1 MSSPRLQLLLA
12 SSLLLLG
19 IPAYAA
25 EGSLPAVLAPGA
37 PVATRFPAAASHL
50 YGVRLTAGDYARIT
64 VTQQGADVTTTLRS
78 PAGQELIEMD
88 GPADRYSVEAVPV
101 VAQESGLFLLEVRPR
116 TPSEAETG
124 GYRIALAILRPATA
138 DDRLRTET
146 EWTAA
151 RAYQLS
157 RKGRPEDLPEI
168 LAGYGRALETWQRL
182 GDTAEEAALHYRI
195 GLALLIIGGRPAEA
209 LPSFEKSLALDRA
222 RADTRETAKAL
233 NQIGRVCRL
242 LGASQR
248 ARTAFAESIALW
260 RQTGEADSEGSVLN
274 NLAKLEADLGDSAA
288 AVETY
293 KEALEIFQSRK
304 DSAGESLVLNA
315 LGLLYDQ
322 QGQGADAE
330 KRFDEALSLARRL
343 RNPSLEADALTNLG
357 NLDRRLGQPQQ
368 ALEHLVSAFDR
379 YGEAHDAASQGLVLV
394 NLGSLLVELGELD
407 EGREALERALPL
419 LRDPRQQAS
428 AEIALS
434 LVASGQGNRDEAR
447 RLLEQALTRQRRV
460 EDRAGEAA
468 SLRALGF
475 LQVAAGESAP
485 AEGNLRQAL
494 ALFASTG
501 SLTGQAA
508 SLRGLGSVA
517 SGRGDFAAADQSF
530 SQALALAGEVGDS
543 SEQARVLTEMARSQV
558 KRGRFDA
565 ARKPLEEALDH
576 LESIRAEIAGDHLRA
591 SHFAA
596 RREAYEMYVEVLQRL
611 NKETPGAGYDRLA
624 FEATERARARGLLD
638 FLSQARVDLAAGD
651 PALAAQERRLRLEM
665 NAKAAL
671 RVQRLA
677 NPKGA
682 EDAAALEK
690 QLTQLAAGYEIAEA
704 RLEAS
709 DPRYKRLRQPEIR
722 LAEIQGKALDE
733 GTVLLEYFLAEP
745 RSFLWL
751 VTPGSLASFELPPR
765 SQIEALARR
774 VHDQLGRPNAQDA
787 AAERRDLAELSRSLL
802 SPVLGRLRGKRVVIV
817 ADGALLYLPFA
828 ALPVPADDGSGA
840 EVPLVVEHEVVH
852 APSAAVI
859 RELRSSRR
867 DRPLPTAA
875 VAVLADP
882 VFGQDDPRL
891 QAARAALPPEASVSS
906 AAVGGGQAKVAS
918 LLRQSEPTAL
928 ARLPW
933 SGREAEEIARE
944 VGEKNVFLA
953 LGLEASRDLAA
964 GTGLSRYRV
973 VHFATHGVLDTERP
987 ALSGLALSQLDE
999 HGKPQDGF
1007 LRLHDVYRLHLAADL
1022 VVLSG
1027 CETALGKSLR
1037 GEGIVGLTR
1046 GFFHAGASQVLASLW
1061 PVRDRATAELMQRFY
1076 HGLYHENL
1084 SPAAAL
1090 RAAQIQMW
1098 RERQWRNPYYW
1109 AAFVLQ
1115 GDWRAW

>member
-1 MSSPRLQLLLA
+1 MRSPRRLLLA
-12 SSLLLLG
+12 SCLLIVR

-25 EGSLPAVLAPGA
+25 DGSAPAVLTPGA
-37 PVATRFPAAASHL
+37 PVENRFAAAASHL
-50 YGVRLTAGDYARIT
+50 YGVRLAMGDYARIT
-64 VTQQGADVTTTLRS
+64 VTQKGTDVITTLRS
-78 PAGQELIEMD
+78 PGGQELIEVD
-88 GPADRYSVEAVPV
+88 GPADRYSVEVVPV
-101 VAQESGLFLLEVRPR
+101 VAGESGLFLLEVRPR
-116 TPSEAETG
+116 TPSEAEMG
-124 GYRIALAILRPATA
+124 GYRLELTVLRPATA

-157 RKGRPEDLPEI
+157 RKGRPEDLTEV
-168 LAGYGRALETWQRL
+168 LAGYGRVLETWQRL

-195 GLALLIIGGRPAEA
+195 GLALLIGGRPSEA
-209 LPSFEKSLALDRA
+209 LPSFEKALALDRA
-222 RADTRETAKAL
+222 RADARETAKAL

-248 ARTAFAESIALW
+248 ARAAFQESISLW
-260 RQTGEADSEGSVLN
+260 RQTGETDSQASVLN
-274 NLAKLEADLGDSAA
+274 NLAKLQADLGDSAG

-293 KEALEIFQSRK
+293 TQALEIFQSRG

-315 LGLLYDQ
+315 LGLIHDQ
-322 QGQGADAE
+322 QGQPADAE
-330 KRFDEALSLARRL
+330 KRFEEALSLARRL
-343 RNPSLEADALTNLG
+343 RHSALEADALTNLG
-357 NLDRRLGQPQQ
+357 NLYRRLGQPQQ
-368 ALEHLVSAFDR
+368 ALERLVAAFDR

-394 NLGSLLVELGELD
+394 NLGSLLVELGELE
-407 EGREALERALPL
+407 EGREALQRALPL

-434 LVASGQGNRDEAR
+434 VVASGQGNRDEAR
-447 RLLEQALTRQRRV
+447 RLLEQALSRQRRV

-475 LQVAAGESAP
+475 LQIDDGEPGP

-494 ALFASTG
+494 GLFAATG

-508 SLRGLGSVA
+508 SLRGLGRVA

-530 SQALALAGEVGDS
+530 SKALALAGELGDI
-543 SEQARVLTEMARSQV
+543 SEQARVLTELARSQV
-558 KRGRFDA
+558 SRGRFAA
-565 ARKPLEEALDH
+565 ARKPLEEALDR
-576 LESIRAEIAGDHLRA
+576 LESIRAEISGDHLRA
-591 SHFAA
+591 SHLAA

-611 NKETPGAGYDRLA
+611 HQETPGTGYDRLA
-624 FEATERARARGLLD
+624 FESTERARARGLLD
-638 FLSQARVDLAAGD
+638 FLGQARVDLAAGD
-651 PALAAQERRLRLEM
+651 TALAAQERRLRLEM
-665 NAKAAL
+665 NARAAL

-677 NPKGA
+677 SPQGA
-682 EDAAALEK
+682 EDAAALDSD
-690 QLTQLAAGYEIAEA
+690 LNRLAADYEIVEA

-709 DPRYKRLRQPEIR
+709 DPRFKRLRQPAIR
-722 LAEIQGKALDE
+722 LTEIQGRALDE

-774 VHDQLGRPNAQDA
+774 VHEQLGRPNAQDA
-787 AAERRDLAELSRSLL
+787 AGERRDLAELSRSLL
-802 SPVLGRLRGKRVVIV
+802 SPVLGRLRGKRVVVV

-828 ALPVPADDGSGA
+828 ALPVPAEDGSGA

-859 RELRSSRR
+859 RELRSSRQ
-867 DRPLPTAA
+867 DRPPSTAA

-891 QAARAALPPEASVSS
+891 QTARAALPSGPNLSRP
-906 AAVGGGQAKVAS
+906 AVGEDQSGLGS
-918 LLRQSEPTAL
+918 LLRRPMPAAL

-933 SGREAEEIARE
+933 SGREAEEIAHE

-953 LGLEASRDLAA
+953 LGFEASRDLA
-964 GTGLSRYRV
+964 TGADLSRYRV

-987 ALSGLALSQLDE
+987 ALSGLALSLLDE
-999 HGKPQDGF
+999 QGKPRDGF
-1007 LRLHDVYRLHLAADL
+1007 LRLHDVYRLHLEADL

-1090 RAAQIQMW
+1090 REAQVQMW

-1109 AAFVLQ
+1109 AAFTLQ
-1115 GDWRAW
+1115 GDWQAW